1 MSVENVTSKIPQSFQ
16 PVRSESPVVPAAKAQ
31 SSKEVSQTGTTHFS
45 SDGFEG
51 ATAARGPQLSAL
63 TAPAALGSV
72 EDTARSLVQ
81 DAYREVLMRE
91 ADPGGLETWQRQAAD
106 LLRQGF
112 PPDFARRA
120 VDDSLRNSDEF
131 QVLST
136 VQDAF
141 ANVLGR
147 SPEARGF
154 WHERAE
160 QWRAEGASIEDI
172 RGRLETEFR
181 NSDEY
186 QLNHLDELVNNVYR
200 SELQRDADPVGM
212 EHFRNKAEQMKAE
225 GRGPGDIRNAITQEI
240 RQSPEYHEKHRGWEG
255 KVPLINQLAP
265 SGNDGSYFNGQAN
278 CGPTSMAMVARAVG
292 YGSHLTDAQLVMDMY
307 RKCGTQ
313 GGDGTPVD
321 GIRQGAN
328 AIGLDATTYRSSA
341 GVEKMA
347 EEIRN
352 GKMVVANGDYYAL
365 PAPGRINNTNG
376 GHYVVVT
383 GMDDAGNFLVNDPAG
398 GLKLTL
404 TPQQM
409 AQYLRENPNGGYFT
423 AVGPR

>member
-1 MSVENVTSKIPQSFQ
+1 MQVETASNKIPQSFQ
-16 PVRSESPVVPAAKAQ
+16 VVRNDSPVARTAPTQPQKQ
-31 SSKEVSQTGTTHFS
+31 VSQTGTTHFS
-45 SDGFEG
+45 KDGFEG
-51 ATAARGPQLSAL
+51 AAALRGPQLSAL
-63 TAPAALGSV
+63 TATAALGSV

-81 DAYREVLMRE
+81 DAYRQVLMRE

-112 PPDFARRA
+112 PADFARRA
-120 VDDSLRNSDEF
+120 VDNSLRASDEY

-141 ANVLGR
+141 QNVLGR
-147 SPEARGF
+147 TPEARGF

-160 QWRAEGASIEDI
+160 QWRAQGASIEDI

-181 NSDEY
+181 SSDEY

-225 GRGPGDIRNAITQEI
+225 GKGPADIRNAITNEI
-240 RQSPEYHEKHRGWEG
+240 RQSTEYHEKHRGWEG

-347 EEIRN
+347 EELRN

-365 PAPGRINNTNG
+365 PAPGRINNANG

-409 AQYLRENPNGGYFT
+409 AQYLRENPNGGFFT

>member
-1 MSVENVTSKIPQSFQ
+1 MADL
-16 PVRSESPVVPAAKAQ
+16 SETGSPN
-31 SSKEVSQTGTTHFS
+31 QT
-45 SDGFEG
+45 E
-51 ATAARGPQLSAL
+51 P
-63 TAPAALGSV
+63 APALCDVGAPHSRTP
-72 EDTARSLVQ
+72 DRSFFRTKQ
-81 DAYREVLMRE
+81 H
-91 ADPGGLETWQRQAAD
+91 GLDTWQRQAAD

-120 VDDSLRNSDEF
+120 VDDSLRNSDEY

-136 VQDAF
+136 VQGAF
-141 ANVLGR
+141 QEVLGR
-147 SPEARGF
+147 TPGARGF

-186 QLNHLDELVNNVYR
+186 QLNHLPELITNVYR
-200 SELQRDADPVGM
+200 GELQREADPAGM
-212 EHFRNKAEQMKAE
+212 EHFRNKAEQMKEA
-225 GRGPGDIRNAITQEI
+225 GWGPADIRNAITQEI

-265 SGNDGSYFNGQAN
+265 AGNDGSYFNAQAN

-292 YGSHLTDAQLVMDMY
+292 YGSHLTDAQLIMDMY
-307 RKCGTQ
+307 NKCGTQ
-313 GGDGTPVD
+313 GGNGTPVD

-328 AIGLDATTYRSSA
+328 AIGLDATTYYSSA

-347 EEIRN
+347 EEVRN

-365 PAPGRINNTNG
+365 PAPGRWNNADG

-383 GMDDAGNFLVNDPAG
+383 GMDAGGSFLVNDPAG

>member
-1 MSVENVTSKIPQSFQ
+1 MPVETVSNKIPQSFSAVHNDSQVTRTAPAQ
-16 PVRSESPVVPAAKAQ
+16 PK
-31 SSKEVSQTGTTHFS
+31 KEVSQTGDTHFS
-45 SDGFEG
+45 ADGFEG
-51 ATAARGPQLSAL
+51 ATAVRGPQLSAL
-63 TAPAALGSV
+63 TPLAARGSV

-81 DAYREVLMRE
+81 DAYRQVLMRE
-91 ADPGGLETWQRQAAD
+91 ADPGGLDTWQRQAAD

-112 PPDFARRA
+112 PADFARRA
-120 VDDSLRNSDEF
+120 VDDSLRASDEY

-136 VQDAF
+136 VQGAF
-141 ANVLGR
+141 QNVLGR
-147 SPEARGF
+147 TPDARGF

-172 RGRLETEFR
+172 RGRLEAEFR
-181 NSDEY
+181 VSDEY

-212 EHFRNKAEQMKAE
+212 EHFRNKAEQMKTA
-225 GRGPGDIRNAITQEI
+225 GWGPGDIRNAITQEI
-240 RQSPEYHEKHRGWEG
+240 RQSPEYHEKNRGWEG

-265 SGNDGSYFNGQAN
+265 SGSDGSYFNGQAN

-292 YGSHLTDAQLVMDMY
+292 YGPHLTDAQLIMDMY

-313 GGDGTPVD
+313 GGNGTPVD

-328 AIGLDATTYRSSA
+328 AIGLDATTYHSSA
-341 GVEKMA
+341 GVEKLA

-365 PAPGRINNTNG
+365 PAPGRWNNADG

-383 GMDDAGNFLVNDPAG
+383 GMDAGGNFLVNDPAG

-409 AQYLRENPNGGYFT
+409 AQYLRENPNGGFFT

>member
-1 MSVENVTSKIPQSFQ
+1 MPVETVSKKTPQLFQAVTNDS
-16 PVRSESPVVPAAKAQ
+16 PAARTASAPPKKQ
-31 SSKEVSQTGTTHFS
+31 VSQVGTTHFS

-51 ATAARGPQLSAL
+51 ATALRGPQLSAL
-63 TAPAALGSV
+63 TATAALGSV
-72 EDTARSLVQ
+72 EDTAKSIVQ
-81 DAYREVLMRE
+81 NSYRQVLMRE
-91 ADPGGLETWQRQAAD
+91 ADPGGLDTWQRQAAD
-106 LLRQGF
+106 LLRQGYS
-112 PPDFARRA
+112 PDFARRA
-120 VDDSLRNSDEF
+120 VDNSLRNSDEY

-136 VQDAF
+136 VQGAF
-141 ANVLGR
+141 QSVLGR
-147 SPEARGF
+147 TPNARGF

-172 RGRLETEFR
+172 RGRLEAEFR

-186 QLNHLDELVNNVYR
+186 QLNHLDDMINNVYR

-212 EHFRNKAEQMKAE
+212 QHFRSEAEQMKKA
-225 GRGPGDIRNAITQEI
+225 GWGPADILNAITQEI
-240 RQSPEYHEKHRGWEG
+240 RQSPEYHDKFHGWEG
-255 KVPLINQLAP
+255 RVPLINQLAP
-265 SGNDGSYFNGQAN
+265 SGDDGSYFNSQAN

-292 YGSHLTDAQLVMDMY
+292 YGNNLTDAQLIMDMY
-307 RKCGTQ
+307 NKCGTQ
-313 GGDGTPVD
+313 GGNGTPVD
-321 GIRQGAN
+321 GIAQGAN
-328 AIGLDATTYRSSA
+328 AIGLDATTYSSSA

-365 PAPGRINNTNG
+365 PAPGRWNNADG

-383 GMDDAGNFLVNDPAG
+383 GMDGAGNFLVNDPAG